1 MGVLLAEEPVFS
13 ASLGCVSDVKRS
25 EVSRF
30 SNLLR
35 ALNLHPWVFRASF
48 LRGVLGVDFLGGAV
62 QDVKAPQACVGVATT
77 SCRAG

>member
-35 ALNLHPWVFRASF
+35 TLNLHPWVFRASF
-48 LRGVLGVDFLGGAV
+48 LRGVLRVDFWEV
-62 QDVKAPQACVGVATT
+62 Q
-77 SCRAG
+77 CRMSGPCKLMWVYP